1 MTQIEGAANFPVFPL
16 KPFHFFFNWKKSIKN
31 VSVKYLEIVKAPA
44 LISHRFL
51 LTAPYN
57 FRTNPNESNQ
67 DKKKRVSK
75 TNLFLRL
82 QHPFYSM
89 QLREED
95 SSSLFPRTRMS
106 REVGQ

>member
-57 FRTNPNESNQ
+57 FRTNPNELNQ
-67 DKKKRVSK
+67 DKKKESLKRICLAVTTS
-75 TNLFLRL
+75 FLCYAIERGGFL
-82 QHPFYSM
+82 KFVPK
-89 QLREED
+89 D
-95 SSSLFPRTRMS
+95 PD
-106 REVGQ
+106 V